1 VRRENVGQQFTH
13 YVTHP
18 TSHELEAFDPK
29 ADDVVGYMR
38 WSKETGQIQDISVP
52 KRFQRQGIA
61 TSMWNYAKDLAKN
74 SDGSVISPIH
84 SPVRTPEGAAWAR
97 KVGD

>member
-1 VRRENVGQQFTH
+1 MHPDNIGQQFTH
-13 YVTHP
+13 YTTHP

-29 ADDVVGYMR
+29 VNDVVGYMR
-38 WSKETGQIQDISVP
+38 WSKTDGQIQDIAVP

-61 TSMWNYAKDLAKN
+61 TSMWLHAKN
-74 SDGSVISPIH
+74 LAETSSGDIISPKH
-84 SPVRTPEGAAWAR
+84 SPVRTPEGAAWAK